1 LGGATGSSA
10 PGSPA
15 AAASGALGGAFFDDL
30 VGISLGDAIP
40 MLGDGIEVETGR
52 GTGRCMGWI
61 ANLWLGL
68 SKKMTSFATN
78 RAPAVQLE
86 PFKLCRS

>member
-1 LGGATGSSA
+1 
-10 PGSPA
+10 
-15 AAASGALGGAFFDDL
+15 
-30 VGISLGDAIP
+30 